1 MKSEERAQKCVDDYK
16 SSHLEAEKYS
26 DKKINVRTCSSN
38 ASIRDKKYLKLRQT
52 LQESLAR
59 IQKNI
64 NLNILYTT
72 EPLDVRK
79 IENPVFRDVDK
90 TKWKGKVLFNQR
102 HLEEVHLKLKMIYIN
117 T

>member
-1 MKSEERAQKCVDDYK
+1 MKSEERAQKCVDDFK
-16 SSHLEAEKYS
+16 SSHLDPGKYS
-26 DKKINVRTCSSN
+26 DKKINVRGSSSN
-38 ASIRDKKYLKLRQT
+38 ATLREKKYLQIRHT
-52 LQESLAR
+52 LEESFSK

-64 NLNILYTT
+64 NLNILFTT
-72 EPLDVRK
+72 EPLDSRK
-79 IENPVFRDVDK
+79 IENPVFRDIDK